1 MQRSVPWF
9 WILLVLLLLLAPTA
23 AGRVLLDLLGGLT
36 LLALL
41 VPLLLGGA
49 GLLAWQML
57 RRRLR
62 TCEVCGLSSLAQE
75 VCPACGTA
83 YASDVPSESP
93 FTGRRDGEIDPSQ
106 LTIDVEVIADDSNV
120 E

>member
-9 WILLVLLLLLAPTA
+9 WILLALLLLLAPTA
-23 AGRVLLDLLGGLT
+23 AGRALLDVLGGLT
-36 LLALL
+36 LLVLL

-49 GLLAWQML
+49 GLLAWQIL

-62 TCEVCGLSSLAQE
+62 TCEVCGVSSLAQE
-75 VCPACGTA
+75 ACPACGTP
-83 YASDVPSESP
+83 YASGFPSESP
-93 FTGRRDGEIDPSQ
+93 FTGRRDGEINPSQ

>member
-9 WILLVLLLLLAPTA
+9 WILLALLLLLAPTA
-23 AGRVLLDLLGGLT
+23 AGRALLDVLGGLT
-36 LLALL
+36 LLVLL

-49 GLLAWQML
+49 GLLAWQIL

-62 TCEVCGLSSLAQE
+62 TCEVCGVSSLAPE
-75 VCPACGTA
+75 ACPACGTP
-83 YASDVPSESP
+83 YASGSPSEAP
-93 FTGRRDGEIDPSQ
+93 LTGRRDGDIDASQ